1 MVKLQR
7 KIPGGFRSMEGAE
20 RLATVRSYISTAKQ
34 QGRDT
39 PRSLDHVVRGPI
51 VDVYSAASRTLNV
64 HPDEIQLNSLRIITG
79 RTYLGGQR
87 VIT

>member
-39 PRSLDHVVRGPI
+39 PGVL
-51 VDVYSAASRTLNV
+51 TMLF
-64 HPDEIQLNSLRIITG
+64 E
-79 RTYLGGQR
+79 GQS
-87 VIT
+87 